1 MKLWTLLTIM
11 AVAVTLPAAAKNTDT
26 NGYIKARGNPT
37 GAGLFVDGKYVGPA
51 GRFTVPERY
60 AIEPGSHEVRLED
73 PRYEAFSTK
82 VTVTAGKTAKLH
94 FKLKKV
100 EPPKPPFG
108 RLRFGGG
115 EPESFMSVAYGDIS
129 PVYLNGKFWG
139 HVDEFNNVGGG
150 MLLPPGTYQLS
161 VNSPIF
167 GEIKKDVTITAHKV
181 TVIPLPKTE
190 KK

>member
-1 MKLWTLLTIM
+1 MKQWTLLTILS
-11 AVAVTLPAAAKNTDT
+11 VALSLSAAAKNTDT

-37 GAGLFVDGKYVGPA
+37 GAGLFVDGKYIGPA
-51 GRFTVPERY
+51 GRFTVPEKY
-60 AIEPGSHEVRLED
+60 AIEPGTHEVRLED
-73 PRYEAFSTK
+73 PRFEAFTTK

-100 EPPKPPFG
+100 EPPKGPFG

-115 EPESFMSVAYGDIS
+115 EAESFISVAYGDTS
-129 PVYLNGKFWG
+129 AVYINGRFWG
-139 HVDEFNNVGGG
+139 HVDEFNNIGGG
-150 MLLPPGTYQLS
+150 MLLPAGTYQLS

-167 GEIKKDVTITAHKV
+167 GEIKKDVTVTANKV
-181 TVIPLPKTE
+181 TVIPLPAV

>member
-1 MKLWTLLTIM
+1 MKQWILLTLL
-11 AVAVTLPAAAKNTDT
+11 AVAFTLSAAAKNKDT
-26 NGYIKARGNPT
+26 NGYIKARGGPT
-37 GAGLFVDGKYVGPA
+37 GAGLFVDGKYIGPA
-51 GRFTVPERY
+51 GRFTVPEKY
-60 AIEPGSHEVRLED
+60 AVEPGAHEVRLED
-73 PRYEAFSTK
+73 PRFEAFTTK
-82 VTVTAGKTAKLH
+82 VTVTAGKTTKLH
-94 FKLKKV
+94 FKLKPV

-115 EPESFMSVAYGDIS
+115 ETESFISVAYGDTS
-129 PVYLNGKFWG
+129 AVYLNGKFWG

-167 GEIKKDVTITAHKV
+167 GEIKKDVTVTANKV
-181 TVIPLPKTE
+181 TVIPLPAV